1 MTGTKTFYG
10 NVPTSF
16 RAWWLENVYP
26 THVAKLQGDTGGGC
40 ILDQPADADTAELQR
55 LRRFGPTWSWW
66 SVPPNLR
73 EQWWSLDG

>member
-10 NVPTSF
+10 NVPVSF
-16 RAWWLENVYP
+16 RAWWLEQ
-26 THVAKLQGDTGGGC
+26 HAAKLQGDTGGGC

-66 SVPPNLR
+66 SVPAD
-73 EQWWSLDG
+73 QHDYWWSLDG